1 MEPLRFGL
9 LGAARISDMAVIQPS
24 RITGDRLVAVA
35 ARDRHRADEYAS
47 RHGIERV
54 LDDYQAVIDDPEV
67 DVVYNPLA
75 NGHHA
80 PWNLRAIAAGKHVL
94 SEKPYA
100 SNADE
105 ARVVR
110 DAAAAAGVHVIEAF
124 HYRYHPVQQR
134 MIELAGSGE
143 IGDVVYVEARMLMPP
158 PRSGDLRWDWDVAGG
173 GLMDVGCY
181 AVHGLRDLAGLLG
194 GDPGIVRARAGEL
207 PAHPRIDAWLNADLA
222 YPNGVP
228 ARIECSMT
236 HGVLDFSLRIV
247 GSNGEAYA
255 PAFVLPHMD
264 DRVIVTVGTEMRVE
278 ELGSRSS
285 YTYMLEAL
293 RRLIRDGEPMVT
305 DAEDA
310 VVTMQLI
317 DDLYV
322 AAGMP
327 PRPVCPI
334 D

>member
-1 MEPLRFGL
+1 
-9 LGAARISDMAVIQPS
+9 MAVIQPS

-35 ARDRHRADEYAS
+35 ARHRGRADEYAA

-100 SNADE
+100 SNAAE
-105 ARVVR
+105 ARAVR
-110 DAAAAAGVHVIEAF
+110 DAAAAAGVHVVEAF
-124 HYRYHPVQQR
+124 HYRYHPLQQR

-143 IGDVVYVEARMLMPP
+143 IGDVVYVEARMLMAPP
-158 PRSGDLRWDWDVAGG
+158 PAGDLRWDWDVAGG

-181 AVHGLRDLAGLLG
+181 AVHGLRDLAGLMG
-194 GDPGIVRARAGEL
+194 GDPGVVRARAGEL
-207 PAHPRIDAWLNADLA
+207 PAHPSIDAWLTADLE

-264 DRVIVTVGTEMRVE
+264 DRIIVTVGTEQRVE

-293 RRLIRDGEPMVT
+293 RRLVRSGEPMVT
-305 DAEDA
+305 DADDA
-310 VVTMQLI
+310 VVTMQMI
-317 DDLYV
+317 DDLYT
-322 AAGMP
+322 AAGMS
-327 PRPVCPI
+327 PRPLCPI